1 MTKIST
7 EFITLTQFL
16 KMENFIGSGGE
27 AKIFLS
33 EVKVFVNGVLENRR
47 GKKLYP
53 NDEIKIKDKIFFIES
68 CT

>member
-16 KMENFIGSGGE
+16 KMEDFISSGGE

-33 EVKVFVNGVLENRR
+33 QYPVFINDETENRR
-47 GKKLYP
+47 GKKLYK
-53 NDEIKIKDKIFFIES
+53 NDKIEINKKIFVIE
-68 CT
+68 

>member
-16 KMENFIGSGGE
+16 KMEDFISSGGE
-27 AKIFLS
+27 AKFFLS
-33 EVKVFVNGVLENRR
+33 STEIFVNGEPENRR

-53 NDEIKIKDKIFFIES
+53 KDKIELHNKVFVIE
-68 CT
+68 